1 MFKYNTSSTFSMYL
15 VVKWEVSS
23 QVRLVRSTTMT
34 NKIIKETESVKGTR
48 KGKPLS
54 VLLYVI
60 LQIAIV

>member
-1 MFKYNTSSTFSMYL
+1 MYL